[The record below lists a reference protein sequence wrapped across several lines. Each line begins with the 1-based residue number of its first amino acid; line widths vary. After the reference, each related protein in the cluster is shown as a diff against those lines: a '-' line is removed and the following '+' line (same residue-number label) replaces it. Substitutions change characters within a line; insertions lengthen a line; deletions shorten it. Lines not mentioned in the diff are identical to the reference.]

1 MPRAP
6 RGIAAADADEEA
18 KPKQEEKKQKN
29 KSSPEALLGSRV
41 MKGRRVP
48 AAHSSPR
55 RGLPSRLHL
64 AWFPHSFPPQNW
76 FRCCSPVAL
85 HNRCRGC
92 TDANPTPKH
101 PGGGGGGGG
110 KGYSSTEQREQR
122 TPKKPQARTGQ
133 HHPQLE
139 TPSPGEE
146 GGGSPPEVSHMLSSV
161 RCLSIS
167 KLAV

>member
-18 KPKQEEKKQKN
+18 KPKQEEKKQKQPR
-29 KSSPEALLGSRV
+29 SSVGEQGDERPARSRSTFLSEARSPLS
-41 MKGRRVP
+41 
-48 AAHSSPR
+48 AAPCLASPF
-55 RGLPSRLHL
+55 L
-64 AWFPHSFPPQNW
+64 
-76 FRCCSPVAL
+76 
-85 HNRCRGC
+85 
-92 TDANPTPKH
+92 PTPKLVSLLLTGGPTQPLPGMH
-101 PGGGGGGGG
+101 GCESNPETSRGRGGGNRT
-110 KGYSSTEQREQR
+110 STEQREQR
-122 TPKKPQARTGQ
+122 TPQKPQARTRQ

-139 TPSPGEE
+139 TPSPG